1 MDIEGW
7 MKDLVAV
14 LRAEFAGRLLFVGL
28 QGSRRRG
35 EATPESDIDAVV
47 ILDRVDVADLRRYR
61 AIVDALP
68 EADKA
73 CGFIGGKNELLRW
86 PRYELFQFRNDTR
99 AYFGDLDDYL
109 PEITR
114 EDIRDSVRFS
124 AAALYHMTAHL
135 YVHGRG
141 EDRTADLR
149 GAYKGTF
156 FILLAKA
163 YLDGG
168 GYAEDKKALLNKLS
182 GLDREILDTAIRWD
196 ELEGERKAGPDKFFD
211 RLLTWSGGL
220 ISS

>member
-1 MDIEGW
+1 MDIEQW
-7 MKDLVAV
+7 MNDLVAA
-14 LRAEFAGRLLFVGL
+14 LRKDFAGRLLFVGL

-47 ILDRVDVADLRRYR
+47 ILDRVDVTDLRRYR
-61 AIVDALP
+61 AIVDSLP

-73 CGFIGGKNELLRW
+73 CGFIGGAKELLHW

-99 AYFGDLDDYL
+99 AYFGNLDEYL

-114 EDIRDSVRFS
+114 QDIRDSIRFS
-124 AAALYHMTAHL
+124 AAALYHMAAHSC
-135 YVHGRG
+135 VHGRG
-141 EDRTADLR
+141 EDGTADLR

-163 YLDGG
+163 YLEDG
-168 GYAEDKKALLNKLS
+168 GYAEDKSALLDKLS
-182 GLDREILDTAIRWD
+182 GLDRDILDTAMRWD
-196 ELEGERKAGPDKFFD
+196 ELEGERRSEPDKFFD
-211 RLLTWSGGL
+211 RLLTWSGEL